1 MAAVLRYASLLEPA
15 GGPVAT
21 TIRTK
26 HGLRIAAAAAVLTST
41 AALQPTTAQEPAGPV
56 SVDVSECVKLT
67 TPEERLACFEAQ
79 VDATRTAPAAAG
91 PAAASSAAP
100 DDFGLPQRDDE
111 KREGEAPPLEIIA
124 KVAELRETVPNAFLI
139 TLDNGQVWRQTQPR
153 YNYSLRPGYDV
164 RIWTSRIRSFRLES
178 RQLPGYIQVERVR

>member
-1 MAAVLRYASLLEPA
+1 MRSI
-15 GGPVAT
+15 T
-21 TIRTK
+21 TTK
-26 HGLRIAAAAAVLTST
+26 RGLRIAAI
-41 AALQPTTAQEPAGPV
+41 AALVAVASALPSAAQAPAAPV

-79 VDATRTAPAAAG
+79 VDATRSAPASAG
-91 PAAASSAAP
+91 PPAASRTAP
-100 DDFGLPQRDDE
+100 DDFGLPEEKEKDDDE
-111 KREGEAPPLEIIA
+111 RELPPELNA
-124 KVAELRETVPNAFLI
+124 KVAETRETVPNAFLI